1 MSKSVEEGQS
11 ESKANPIRKVV
22 TILQDMQKEIEAE
35 GDTEKGLFEK
45 FMCYCDGNTE
55 GMSKSVEEAGQRIT
69 ELKSKLEADKAEKS
83 QLDQELIQHK
93 TDRASA
99 KKDLETA
106 TAIRE
111 KEAADFAEETGGQK
125 ADLDA
130 MAGAIAALEKGMGAS
145 FIQSQKDRVSRVAKV
160 VKASPQVDD
169 FERDEVLNLL
179 QGKNPFGDY
188 SAKSGEIVGILKAM
202 KDEMDKDLGGA
213 VATEE
218 EAVKAF
224 EAMASAKKSE
234 IAAAGEAIES
244 KSVRSGE
251 LAVETTTTADD
262 IEDTTAEMNDTQ
274 AFIANLASMCETKK
288 KEWAER
294 SKMRAEEVAAISE
307 AIKILNDDDA
317 LDLFKKT
324 LSLPQ
329 TSMGFLQ
336 KKSSESVVLKARNIL
351 SSIKGTHA
359 TQLALIQYSLKS
371 KAKASTSR

>member
-1 MSKSVEEGQS
+1 
-11 ESKANPIRKVV
+11 
-22 TILQDMQKEIEAE
+22 
-35 GDTEKGLFEK
+35 
-45 FMCYCDGNTE
+45 
-55 GMSKSVEEAGQRIT
+55 
-69 ELKSKLEADKAEKS
+69 
-83 QLDQELIQHK
+83 
-93 TDRASA
+93 
-99 KKDLETA
+99 
-106 TAIRE
+106 
-111 KEAADFAEETGGQK
+111 
-125 ADLDA
+125 
-130 MAGAIAALEKGMGAS
+130 MGAS
-145 FIQSQKDRVSRVAKV
+145 FIQAQKARVLRVEKV
-160 VKASPQVDD
+160 VKASSTVDD
-169 FERDEVLNLL
+169 FERDEVLSLL

-213 VATEE
+213 VAAEE

-224 EAMASAKKSE
+224 EAMSAAKNSE

-251 LAVETTTTADD
+251 LAVETTTTADE

-324 LSLPQ
+324 LALPQ

-336 KKSSESVVLKARNIL
+336 KKSSVSVVLKARNIL

-359 TQLALIQYSLKS
+359 TQLALIQYSLK
-371 KAKASTSR
+371 AKAVDFSKVVAMIDGMTKVLGKEQT

>member
-1 MSKSVEEGQS
+1 MSKSAEE
-11 ESKANPIRKVV
+11 
-22 TILQDMQKEIEAE
+22 T
-35 GDTEKGLFEK
+35 
-45 FMCYCDGNTE
+45 
-55 GMSKSVEEAGQRIT
+55 GQRIT
-69 ELKSKLEADKAEKS
+69 ELKSKLEAEKAEKS

-93 TDRASA
+93 TDRESA
-99 KKDLETA
+99 KADLETA
-106 TAIRE
+106 SSIRE
-111 KEAADFAEETGGQK
+111 KEHAEFTESTGEQK

-130 MAGAIAALEKGMGAS
+130 MTGALAALEKGMGSS
-145 FIQSQKDRVSRVAKV
+145 FLQGHSQRLTRVVQA
-160 VKASPQVDD
+160 AQTVDD
-169 FERDEVLNLL
+169 YQREMILNLL
-179 QGKNPFGDY
+179 QGQNPFGDY
-188 SAKSGEIVGILKAM
+188 SARSGEIVGILKAM

-224 EAMASAKKSE
+224 EAMTAAKKSE
-234 IAAAGEAIES
+234 IAAASEAIES

-251 LAVETTTTADD
+251 LAVEITTTADD

-329 TSMGFLQ
+329 VSMGFLQ
-336 KKSSESVVLKARNIL
+336 KKSSASATLKARRIMSAL
-351 SSIKGTHA
+351 QKVGTHQ
-359 TQLALIQYSLKS
+359 TQLALIEYSLK
-371 KAKASTSR
+371 AKAVDFSK